1 MSDTKSSSPKSIH
14 ELALYS
20 REKLIIKGIK
30 EIINFDENEV
40 NVKTICGDMSID
52 GTNLHINTLDVSSGE
67 IYIIGKVNGINY
79 YDIADGEKKSLLS
92 KIFR

>member
-79 YDIADGEKKSLLS
+79 YDIYSLCKLCS
-92 KIFR
+92 HQAHP